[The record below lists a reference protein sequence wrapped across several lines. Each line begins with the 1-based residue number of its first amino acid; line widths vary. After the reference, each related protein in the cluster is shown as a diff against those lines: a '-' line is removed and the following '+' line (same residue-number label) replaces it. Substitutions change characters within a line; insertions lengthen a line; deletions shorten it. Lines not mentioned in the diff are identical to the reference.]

1 MGSRGCDT
9 DGAAVTAALLEPTPI
24 GESIIGGIILRWA
37 LSKAKA
43 PEDGVVVESEKPED
57 DTVPSETPDDAAT
70 PDTPKPTIEG
80 QKTES
85 SARPKVIDEDTDM
98 SDPSTWPLPEGVMK
112 ENLRKVLHLKINHEQ
127 EAKRVGMMEKVEN
140 GDRIN
145 RMIIIQRDIGTISHH
160 QHRINILNRTISL

>member
-70 PDTPKPTIEG
+70 PDTPKPTIEKP
-80 QKTES
+80 KTEDDEGNDKKPDYPGNDPTKS
-85 SARPKVIDEDTDM
+85 PGEGWEWRGKGKPGSDKGSWHNPKTGELLHPD
-98 SDPSTWPLPEGVMK
+98 LNHPEGIDPHWDYK
-112 ENLRKVLHLKINHEQ
+112 
-127 EAKRVGMMEKVEN
+127 GPN
-140 GDRIN
+140 GSE
-145 RMIIIQRDIGTISHH
+145 GGISPDGEFVPK
-160 QHRINILNRTISL
+160 